1 MDEWGSLTWKQPV
14 KIKTRLGIPV
24 FYLDSQDAK
33 NDEKGTADEN
43 YVSYRLQRGDQ
54 SLHNQLEAR
63 SSTDNPVRKKDT
75 FSTLHAI
82 QKSSVREKQT
92 RAGLRR
98 MLIRTWGVAACAE
111 ASEPWV
117 RPESWPRPPSTRR
130 CQSTR
135 RIPENHPEC
144 SSCCA
149 GTPARQYTNPS
160 TPPRDTESKV
170 VRSTFGK
177 PFSFEIQIPPY
188 RLSKLSCKVWNRIC
202 CLSTAIIQ
210 HIYAGR
216 RSNDLNCQHDAKRC
230 E

>member
-1 MDEWGSLTWKQPV
+1 MPKMMKKAQQMRTMFPIGFREVIKVSTTSLRPGARLITLSER
-14 KIKTRLGIPV
+14 KTRLALFTPSKRAPYG
-24 FYLDSQDAK
+24 K
-33 NDEKGTADEN
+33 NRH
-43 YVSYRLQRGDQ
+43 V
-54 SLHNQLEAR
+54 
-63 SSTDNPVRKKDT
+63 P
-75 FSTLHAI
+75 
-82 QKSSVREKQT
+82 
-92 RAGLRR
+92 
-98 MLIRTWGVAACAE
+98 IRTWGVAACAE
-111 ASEPWV
+111 ASEPWA

-216 RSNDLNCQHDAKRC
+216 HSNDLNCQHDAKRC